1 MRTSSHRSPQR
12 SWLFTALALIAL
24 MAQLGV
30 ALAPLAEGRPGRSM
44 SSHIEAPGA
53 HGHYTHDE
61 ATCAACQARSIQGT
75 TARPAVPLLADIRIP
90 AQRTG
95 ANDHL
100 VARGLNLHAHPR
112 APPSVI

>member
-1 MRTSSHRSPQR
+1 MRTTSAHITAR
-12 SWLFTALALIAL
+12 SWLFTALALLA
-24 MAQLGV
+24 MAAQLGV

-61 ATCAACQARSIQGT
+61 ATCASCQARSIQGT
-75 TARPAVPLLADIRIP
+75 TSRPALPLLADVHVP

-95 ANDHL
+95 SFER
-100 VARGLNLHAHPR
+100 VVSRGLNLHAHPR

>member
-1 MRTSSHRSPQR
+1 MRTSSARPTTR
-12 SWLFTALALIAL
+12 SWFLTALALLA
-24 MAQLGV
+24 MVAQLGV
-30 ALAPLAEGRPGRSM
+30 ALAPLAEGRQGRSM

-75 TARPAVPLLADIRIP
+75 TSRPAVPLLADIRIP
-90 AQRTG
+90 TQRTR
-95 ANDHL
+95 ANDH
-100 VARGLNLHAHPR
+100 VVSRGLNLHAHPR